1 MFLDRLLPH
10 TLKQIVSMKK
20 RLILI
25 NEETFEELF
34 SFKLSLMNVFVI
46 GTLSVFLLI
55 ISTTVLIAF
64 TPLREFIPGYA
75 STQLKR
81 EATLLAIKTD
91 SLTQALEKN
100 EAYMKAIQNVLTDK
114 LEYTTFN
121 KDSILAQS
129 QSQSTEEALK
139 ASSEEMELRKEM
151 AKAEQKK
158 STPKTNKK

>member
-1 MFLDRLLPH
+1 MFLVRLLPNS
-10 TLKQIVSMKK
+10 LKQIISMKK

-46 GTLSVFLLI
+46 GTLSVFFLI

-100 EAYMKAIQNVLTDK
+100 EAYMKAIQKVLTDK

-121 KDSILAQS
+121 KDSILAQT
-129 QSQSTEEALK
+129 QSQMAEEELK
-139 ASSEEMELRKEM
+139 ASAEEMDLRAQM
-151 AKAEQKK
+151 AKENSK
-158 STPKTNKK
+158 STTPKKNKK